1 MANNGYLLSE
11 SQRWFEQIMSLRYI
25 GEITDPIHKII
36 KFTLIERELIDTSI
50 FQRLRRI
57 RQLAGA
63 HLVYPGALHSRFEHS
78 IGSMFLAGLAGQTL
92 LEKGYLAN
100 SDMIECLRL
109 SALLHDIGHGP
120 FSHLFEEVLKESTS
134 FSHESLGERIM
145 TETIITDILTSHGYD
160 PKMISSLSFG
170 KHKTRFLNEII
181 SGGLSVDLMDY
192 LPRDSYF
199 SGTEYGKIDYHR
211 IINSL
216 EVTASRQLG
225 INKSALYSY
234 ESMLISRYQM
244 FKSVY
249 FHKTVRSGEVM
260 LLNAMKSLNKS
271 LNLTDLTSLDYFFS
285 LHDENVLELLCNVK
299 NIALDPREIAFVS
312 LARNYRTRDLLKCIY
327 EYFSLSKHRHEIQEG
342 EKYDS
347 VREYRLADVDQ
358 IFENRVSKLKS
369 IVEKYRKT
377 GKQVFLDISRAPS
390 IPLAPKKEEVSSI
403 MVVDKN
409 DEYEKSFVQIPLIHV
424 ISGYL
429 DMIRVYTQ
437 KENRKFFETIINNQA
452 DNF

>member
-1 MANNGYLLSE
+1 
-11 SQRWFEQIMSLRYI
+11 MSLKYI

-36 KFTLIERELIDTSI
+36 KYTLVEREIIDTSI

-92 LEKGYLAN
+92 LEKGYLAD
-100 SDMIECLRL
+100 SDVIQLLRL

-120 FSHLFEEVLKESTS
+120 FSHLFEEILKETTS
-134 FSHESLGERIM
+134 YSHEKLGERIIL
-145 TETIITDILTSHGYD
+145 ETAIADILTGNGYD

-170 KHKTRFLNEII
+170 KHKTIFLNEII

-216 EVTASRQLG
+216 EVTSSSKLG

-260 LLNAMKSLNKS
+260 LLNAMKYLNKS
-271 LNLTDLTSLDYFFS
+271 LNLTDLASLDHFFS
-285 LHDENVLELLCNVK
+285 LHDENVLELLCNV
-299 NIALDPREIAFVS
+299 NNLVLNPQENAYVN
-312 LARNYRTRDLLKCIY
+312 LARAYRNRDLLKCIY
-327 EYFSLSKHRHEIQEG
+327 EYFSLSKQRRGGIRVNQ
-342 EKYDS
+342 KDNS
-347 VREYRLADVDQ
+347 DREYQETDLEQ
-358 IFENRVSKLKS
+358 IFEKRVTKLKS
-369 IVEKYRKT
+369 IVEKYHKV
-377 GKQVFLDISRAPS
+377 GEQVFLDISRAPS

-403 MVVDKN
+403 MVVDRK

-437 KENRKFFETIINNQA
+437 KENRKFFEQIINEQTR
-452 DNF
+452 DF